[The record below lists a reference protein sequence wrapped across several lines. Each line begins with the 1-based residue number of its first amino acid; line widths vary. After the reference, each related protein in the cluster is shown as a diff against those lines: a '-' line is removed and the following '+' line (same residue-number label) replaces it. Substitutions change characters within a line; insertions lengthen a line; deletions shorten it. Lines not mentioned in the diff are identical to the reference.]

1 MVTKKDWVT
10 AQQLAIMPDDGYRY
24 ELVRGEIRKMA
35 PSFEEHGLVS
45 ANVAGDLIPYV
56 RRNGLGR
63 VIIAETGYL
72 LESDPDTVRAPD
84 VSFIRQDRVSP
95 PGERRS
101 FVQGAPDLA
110 IEVLSPG
117 NRPGPWPRRWPTIW
131 QPAAGWWSSWILSC
145 ARQPSTARGRNP
157 RSSTR
162 AIPWTAG
169 TWCPAGRCRWGRFL
183 RDRGEELALLCPPT
197 PT

>member
-1 MVTKKDWVT
+1 MVTKKNWVT
-10 AQQLAIMPDDGYRY
+10 AQQLAEMPDDGYRY

-45 ANVAGDLIPYV
+45 ANVAVDLAPYV

-110 IEVLSPG
+110 IEVLSPSNRSG
-117 NRPGPWPRRWPTIW
+117 PMAEKVADYLAAGSRMVVVIDPVLRTATVHRPGQEPQVLNEGDTLDGGDVVPGW
-131 QPAAGWWSSWILSC
+131 QMP
-145 ARQPSTARGRNP
+145 
-157 RSSTR
+157 
-162 AIPWTAG
+162 
-169 TWCPAGRCRWGRFL
+169 
-183 RDRGEELALLCPPT
+183 LAEIFA
-197 PT
+197 

>member
-1 MVTKKDWVT
+1 MVTKKNWVT
-10 AQQLAIMPDDGYRY
+10 AQQLAEMPDDGYRY

-72 LESDPDTVRAPD
+72 LESNPDTVRSPD
-84 VSFIRQDRVSP
+84 VSFIRLDRVSP

-101 FVQGAPDLA
+101 FVQGGPDLA
-110 IEVLSPG
+110 IEVLSPS
-117 NRPGPWPRRWPTIW
+117 NRSGPMAEKVADYLAAGCLMVVVID
-131 QPAAGWWSSWILSC
+131 PAAHSVTVHRPDQEPQVLNETDTLDGGDVVPGWRMPVREIF
-145 ARQPSTARGRNP
+145 A
-157 RSSTR
+157 
-162 AIPWTAG
+162 
-169 TWCPAGRCRWGRFL
+169 
-183 RDRGEELALLCPPT
+183 
-197 PT
+197 

>member
-24 ELVRGEIRKMA
+24 ELVRGEIRKTA

-72 LESDPDTVRAPD
+72 LESDPDTVRAPE
-84 VSFIRQDRVSP
+84 VSFIRQDRVTP

-117 NRPGPWPRRWPTIW
+117 NRPGPMAEKVADYL
-131 QPAAGWWSSWILSC
+131 AAGSRMVVVMDPVLRTATVHRPGQEPQVLNEGDILDGGDVVPGW
-145 ARQPSTARGRNP
+145 RMPV
-157 RSSTR
+157 
-162 AIPWTAG
+162 
-169 TWCPAGRCRWGRFL
+169 
-183 RDRGEELALLCPPT
+183 GEIFA
-197 PT
+197 

>member
-1 MVTKKDWVT
+1 MVTKKNWVT
-10 AQQLAIMPDDGYRY
+10 AQQLAEMPDDGYRY

-45 ANVAGDLIPYV
+45 ANIAGDLIPYV

-95 PGERRS
+95 PGQRRS

-110 IEVLSPG
+110 FEVLSPG
-117 NRPGPWPRRWPTIW
+117 NRPGPMAEKVADYLATGCRMVVVVDPVLRTATLHFPGQEPQVLSEADTLDGGEVVPGW
-131 QPAAGWWSSWILSC
+131 QMPI
-145 ARQPSTARGRNP
+145 
-157 RSSTR
+157 
-162 AIPWTAG
+162 
-169 TWCPAGRCRWGRFL
+169 
-183 RDRGEELALLCPPT
+183 GEIFA
-197 PT
+197 